1 MDKIDEKAI
10 KDIIAYYDSKK
21 EENSPEETTKEME
34 AKGEETVQSLVE
46 LIEDAHK
53 KKEAEELKAEPE
65 KSAESTPGP
74 EKPEETTSVPEELQE
89 IAENTEADKNEQKA
103 DDGEEKIKSEDEE
116 VSNPEVSE
124 NTAETAE
131 KETISEEKDLIV
143 EEEKL
148 KSESEMEK
156 PDIEL
161 AIKPVYDLSELE
173 EEEEEE
179 YEVGKKQIAAAVVIT
194 ALIAAMVVVFIT
206 VDFGVIGRY
215 KQNAVTNITLIFAR
229 FGIDISRDETD
240 VSGLKTAGKYKA
252 SSQNAVTIPMETA
265 GKSKFAAYR
274 GSLACAYTNY
284 LSLIGSDGKI
294 VWENTTTIVDPI
306 LRTAGNY
313 ILIAENCGKK
323 LCLYND
329 SRLVFEADT
338 EDNILTCNLSSNGDV
353 VIVTEKQAYKG
364 AVVVFNREGNQIFAW
379 SSGSDDILSA
389 DISSASRRV
398 AVALLNSDDKV
409 KSTIQLF
416 DMNETESKVQAIFE
430 DTILF
435 DIDFT
440 GDTVNAFGD
449 NCMAGL
455 TIQGDLI
462 YDKRFDGAEFVHYGI
477 DEAGNKILLFDD
489 TNIPLINIYAP
500 NGSLKY
506 QLTSD
511 ELPEYVDIF
520 GKYIVYNSGRDIIY
534 GKFGKRQLSK
544 YIASMD
550 IKDLLMLGENSFAI
564 VYSNNIEIVGK

>member
-10 KDIIAYYDSKK
+10 KDIIAYYDSRK
-21 EENSPEETTKEME
+21 EENTPEEAEKNAE
-34 AKGEETVQSLVE
+34 AESEEEAQSLVE
-46 LIEDAHK
+46 LIEDARK
-53 KKEAEELKAEPE
+53 KKEAEEIEPE
-65 KSAESTPGP
+65 PD
-74 EKPEETTSVPEELQE
+74 KPEEVT
-89 IAENTEADKNEQKA
+89 ENTETDKKVQES
-103 DDGEEKIKSEDEE
+103 DGGEEKTEPEDEE
-116 VSNPEVSE
+116 VSKPEASE
-124 NTAETAE
+124 ATTETAE
-131 KETISEEKDLIV
+131 KETVPEENSRTADSETAKERETKS
-143 EEEKL
+143 EEEK
-148 KSESEMEK
+148 SEKK
-156 PDIEL
+156 PEIEL
-161 AIKPVYDLSELE
+161 AIKPVYDLSKLE
-173 EEEEEE
+173 EEDEEE
-179 YEVGKKQIAAAVVIT
+179 YKVGRKHIVVAAVIT
-194 ALIAAMVVVFIT
+194 TLIAAIVVVFIT

-215 KQNAVTNITLIFAR
+215 KQNVITNVTSLFAR
-229 FGIDISRDETD
+229 FGIDISKDETD
-240 VSGLKTAGKYKA
+240 GSGLKTAGKYKL
-252 SSQNAVTIPMETA
+252 SSQNAVTVPMETA
-265 GKSKFAAYR
+265 GKSVFAAYR

-294 VWENTTTIVDPI
+294 AWENTTTIVNPI

-313 ILIAENCGKK
+313 ILIAENGGKK

-329 SRLVFEADT
+329 SRLVYEADT

-353 VIVTEKQAYKG
+353 VIVTDKPSYKG
-364 AVVVFNREGNQIFAW
+364 AVAVYNREGNRIFAW

-389 DISSASRRV
+389 DISSASRSV
-398 AVALLNSDDKV
+398 AIALLNTDDKV
-409 KSTIQLF
+409 KSTIQFF
-416 DMNETESKVQAIFE
+416 DMNETESQVQAIFE

-455 TIQGDLI
+455 TAQGDLI
-462 YDKRFDGAEFVHYGI
+462 YDKRFDSADFVHYGI
-477 DEAGNKILLFDD
+477 DETGNKILLFDD

-534 GKFGKRQLSK
+534 GKSGKRQLSK

-550 IKDLLMLGENSFAI
+550 IKDLLMLGEDSFAI